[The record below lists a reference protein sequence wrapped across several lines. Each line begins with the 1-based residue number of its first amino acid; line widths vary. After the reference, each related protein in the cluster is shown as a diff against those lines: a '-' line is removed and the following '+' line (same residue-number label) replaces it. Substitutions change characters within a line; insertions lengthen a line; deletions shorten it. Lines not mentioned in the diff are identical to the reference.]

1 MILATMFIAMF
12 FVVLLVG
19 FYMVFFMKLH
29 FLIFA
34 THILIFSVVTLPLWL
49 FGMNREKLIKNMKV
63 EASDPEI
70 AETYKRYLKQWKE
83 PRFML
88 TD

>member
-1 MILATMFIAMF
+1 MFIAMF

>member
-1 MILATMFIAMF
+1 MFIAMF

-34 THILIFSVVTLPLWL
+34 THILIFSVVKLPLWL